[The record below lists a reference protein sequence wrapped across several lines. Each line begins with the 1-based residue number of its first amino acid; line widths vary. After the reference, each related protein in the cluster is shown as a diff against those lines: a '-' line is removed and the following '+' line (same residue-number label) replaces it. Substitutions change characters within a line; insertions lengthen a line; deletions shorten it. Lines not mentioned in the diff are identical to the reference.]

1 MKTHKNMLSDTKTDQ
16 AENHFNECL
25 SILHESLIQKSN
37 YFGQKSIKKTI
48 FLLNNFNLVQQ
59 RLEGHYFRSENDLF
73 QTGPLVESYLS
84 LYDEI
89 LSRLGF

>member
-1 MKTHKNMLSDTKTDQ
+1 MKTHKNMLSDTKSDQ

-25 SILHESLIQKSN
+25 SILHESLILKSN

-59 RLEGHYFRSENDLF
+59 RLEGHFFQMENDLF

-89 LSRLGF
+89 LSRFGF